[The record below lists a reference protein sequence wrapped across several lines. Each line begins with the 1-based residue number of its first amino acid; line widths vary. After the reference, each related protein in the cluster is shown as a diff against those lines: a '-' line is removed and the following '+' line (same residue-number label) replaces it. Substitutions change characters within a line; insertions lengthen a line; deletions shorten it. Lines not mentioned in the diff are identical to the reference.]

1 MDQELELLAPVVNE
15 LGDYTP
21 YGAAMKEQFPDLSD
35 KAIAHLHYFGG
46 LVKDDAG
53 YEANRL
59 ALRDKYG
66 AMGLHQMEQAS
77 SLFKAQARTEEDLPP
92 EIREVPVEEDPEEE
106 YEGVFSAIAS
116 VPSAVISDTAK
127 LLPGMGNDAVEGVVT
142 GAADA
147 VRTVDDLADVV
158 TGLEIDMP
166 VGADLKQADSDL
178 GVFKFT
184 PTEEEAAWLNEN
196 GMLRDGPIYN
206 IGKNTIWRGETQGF
220 TAGVE
225 TENRMSH
232 GQFRAFK
239 EAFPEST
246 AAYEGILRSDAL
258 DGLASRMEKIDSISG
273 GFVRGITEFV
283 GLSALTGGGLG
294 ATQKAAVG
302 ISIIKPA
309 VIDQIIYEENDGL
322 AIQNVIE
329 ATGSTA
335 PLFMSEVEDEPLM
348 NRAKLAGESL
358 IFGSLGE
365 TIVGGVKAI
374 KGGNFDEA
382 AKASDEAR
390 IKATKAQAEVVDEA
404 LLLADNIEDVD
415 IGYQSPRDITK
426 LGDAETDAKVLPEGQ
441 PELSGGATNRNTA
454 TAMRVQEA
462 FRQQDLDAR
471 SAKAKMAAGSVL
483 KDDIDPKVLDDMM
496 YTTDFV
502 KTIGIDDAEEGIAQ
516 TAAGIKKRYG
526 KGRDNPFGRE
536 RTNFVDAHRHAKEI
550 IKKIEADNGEL
561 PAALVVD
568 LDSPDALADF
578 EVRMAWLKGAEQKIS
593 VLGQYLRGD
602 IEENI
607 LAKALGDI
615 GEDWILELGE
625 SPKKLPMVA
634 ARVRELQADTAAV
647 ASKQKNEAR
656 KSGQILRAS
665 REFKTPEGRKK
676 IEAILQA
683 QAQRGEISPEALGKR
698 LEALEQGTQKGKRK
712 FGATK
717 YDEGNT
723 AFDDL
728 LLYGQGNMLLSAN
741 VWSLNMVVEPLRL
754 AYLGT
759 VGGLARTFT
768 EARKGN
774 FKEAGRIIRKGT
786 LMLESRKQIRR
797 GLAGFARVW
806 RTSQADLSNSASAL
820 GMETAELMKA
830 KSLKDIWM
838 DTNKINGVIPT
849 MGIRAGARV
858 LGSASYRIIA
868 GISEFNT
875 QVFYHHNVEMDALT
889 GMYGKKWQELRK
901 KNGFLSDAE
910 MSAMLMSY
918 RAKEEL
924 TNVGGL
930 NYDNAY
936 LTIAAESGFRNKE
949 QGVIQGVE
957 RAVSANNAG
966 MKAVKTLFPFLGM
979 GLRTGR
985 EGIFMSIPG
994 FSLLSRTTRAKM
1006 GFGIGDTYTD
1016 RFGNVRQVEV
1026 QTDPRV
1032 TEAMRAH
1039 YLVGPAAA
1047 MGTAIAVWMF
1057 NNGADED
1064 DEKLF
1069 LPDPGDFRVKG
1080 VSAEFGETD
1089 QGIIIEAGGKEYNY
1103 NFSEM
1108 LTPFA
1113 AFALT
1118 TSLLDYISDPSRSTD
1133 EIGMAQDAA
1142 HMLSIA
1148 SNATFGQQSV
1158 VRGLQS
1164 NLQLIDAQAGFGK
1177 NATKWALSKASAY
1190 APINPL
1196 NRSIKTVVDEEGM
1209 RGSAKLDVWNNP
1221 GEALRENFYNMASI
1235 GEWNVG
1241 NKRRSVTGHLL
1252 PAFGR
1257 GISPL
1262 SNQAEAYKSK
1272 AYLEEM
1278 KLQYNVDLARD
1289 KIMVPGTEVDLSL
1302 VYLDS
1307 GQSVADAIAESLM
1320 TTTYAV
1326 RSEGDM
1332 ATLDDALYEQ
1342 FTDTNS
1348 ELNKAHRAIKVAAE
1362 AGEDPFTQDNT
1373 GSDVL
1378 QRPEKVLQDLVR
1390 GYRESAYQDFMKS
1403 LKRKSPAEFKRIEE
1417 LVLSRKGG
1425 AIFDTFTNDEKM
1437 EANAFV
1443 QKGERY

>member
-21 YGAAMKEQFPDLSD
+21 YGSAMKEQFPDLSD

-46 LVKDDAG
+46 LTDTDEG
-53 YEANRL
+53 YEAHRL

-66 AMGLHQMEQAS
+66 AMGLSQLTEASRILQVQAEN
-77 SLFKAQARTEEDLPP
+77 EEDLPA
-92 EIREVPVEEDPEEE
+92 ELLDVPVMEDPEDVN
-106 YEGVFSAIAS
+106 EG
-116 VPSAVISDTAK
+116 PLTAVKNVSGAVLNDVRK
-127 LLPGMGNDAVEGVVT
+127 LAPTQGNDLAEAIGLGAEGAFANLDRLGEKAVMASPERLRDDRAEGFFQITPRTPEEVEWLNSNAQPSKGEDRKFFFGLITKEAPDVPQYDFQVGVEG
-142 GAADA
+142 
-147 VRTVDDLADVV
+147 
-158 TGLEIDMP
+158 EYQM
-166 VGADLKQADSDL
+166 
-178 GVFKFT
+178 
-184 PTEEEAAWLNEN
+184 
-196 GMLRDGPIYN
+196 
-206 IGKNTIWRGETQGF
+206 TQGI
-220 TAGVE
+220 A
-225 TENRMSH
+225 RK
-232 GQFRAFK
+232 FR
-239 EAFPEST
+239 EAFPENT
-246 AAYEGILRSDAL
+246 ADFTGMQHADVHADLVE
-258 DGLASRMEKIDSISG
+258 RMENLDSISG
-273 GFVRGITEFV
+273 GFVKEISEFAV
-283 GLSALTGGGLG
+283 TSMMTGGGLG
-294 ATQKAAVG
+294 ASSRVAAAG
-302 ISIIKPA
+302 IAVAKPA
-309 VIDQIIYEENDGL
+309 VIDQIIFEENDGL
-322 AIQNVIE
+322 AIQNIIE
-329 ATGSTA
+329 MTGNTA
-335 PLFMSEVEDEPLM
+335 PLWLSEAEDQPLL
-348 NRAKLAGESL
+348 NRAKLAGESVL
-358 IFGSLGE
+358 L
-365 TIVGGVKAI
+365 GGVAEGVMLGVQSMLKGDVKA
-374 KGGNFDEA
+374 A
-382 AKASDEAR
+382 AKAADEAR
-390 IKATKAQAEVVDEA
+390 ATAITAQADIVDEA

-415 IGYQSPRDITK
+415 LGYQSPRDITK
-426 LGDAETDAKVLPEGQ
+426 LGDAEADATVLPEGQ
-441 PELSGGATNRNTA
+441 PELPGGAPNRNTA
-454 TAMRVQEA
+454 TALRVQEA
-462 FRQQDLDAR
+462 FRQKDLDAR
-471 SAKAKMAAGSVL
+471 SAKAKLAAGSVL
-483 KDDIDPKVLDDMM
+483 KDDIDPQILDDLT
-496 YTTDFV
+496 YTKDFI

-516 TAAGIKKRYG
+516 TAAGMKKRYG
-526 KGRDNPFGRE
+526 KGRDNAFGRE
-536 RTNFVDAHRHAKEI
+536 RTNFNSAHKHAKEI
-550 IKKIEADNGEL
+550 IKKIEAENGEV
-561 PAALVVD
+561 PASMVIET
-568 LDSPDALADF
+568 DSPDAIADF
-578 EVRMAWLKGAEQKIS
+578 EVRLAWLKGAEQKIN

-602 IEENI
+602 IDESI
-607 LAKALGDI
+607 LTKALGDV
-615 GEDWILELGE
+615 GEDWILGMGE
-625 SPKKLPMVA
+625 SPKKLAMVVE
-634 ARVRELQADTAAV
+634 RVRELQADAAAV

-656 KSGQILRAS
+656 KAGQTLRAA
-665 REFKTPEGRKK
+665 REFKSPEGRKK
-676 IEAILQA
+676 IEAILEA
-683 QAQRGEISPEALGKR
+683 QARRGELSPEALGKR
-698 LEALEQGTQKGKRK
+698 LEALEMGTQKGKRK

-723 AFDDL
+723 VFDDL

-774 FKEAGRIIRKGT
+774 FKEAARIARKAT

-806 RTSQADLSNSASAL
+806 RTSQANLSNSAASL
-820 GMETAELMKA
+820 GMETAEMMKA
-830 KSLKDIWM
+830 KSLKDIWL
-838 DTNKINGVIPT
+838 DTNKVFGVIPT
-849 MGIRAGARV
+849 LGLRASMRV
-858 LGSASYRIIA
+858 LGSASYRVIA

-875 QVFYHHNVEMDALT
+875 QVFYHHNVELDALT
-889 GMYGKKWQELRK
+889 GMYGKKWQDLRK
-901 KNGFLSDAE
+901 KNGYLTDAE

-924 TNVGGL
+924 TSVGGM

-936 LTIAAESGFRNKE
+936 LMIAAESGFRNRE
-949 QGVIQGVE
+949 QGAIQGIE

-966 MKAVKTLFPFLGM
+966 MKAVKMLFPFLGM

-1026 QTDPRV
+1026 QADPRV
-1032 TEAMRAH
+1032 VEAMRAH
-1039 YLVGPAAA
+1039 YLAGPPAAMA
-1047 MGTAIAVWMF
+1047 TAIAVWLF
-1057 NNGADED
+1057 NRSADED

-1080 VSAEFGETD
+1080 VSSQFGETD

-1113 AFALT
+1113 AYALT
-1118 TSLLDYISDPSRSTD
+1118 ASLLDYISDPSRSTD
-1133 EIGMAQDAA
+1133 EIGVAQDVA

-1177 NATKWALSKASAY
+1177 NATKWALSKSSAY
-1190 APINPL
+1190 APFNPL

-1278 KLQYNVDLARD
+1278 KLQYGVDLARE

-1307 GQSVADAIAESLM
+1307 GQSIADAIAESLM
-1320 TTTYAV
+1320 TASYPV
-1326 RSEGDM
+1326 RDGADN
-1332 ATLDDALYEQ
+1332 ATLDEALYEQ
-1342 FTDTNS
+1342 FTDMGS

-1378 QRPEKVLQDLVR
+1378 QRPEKVLQDIVR
-1390 GYRESAYQDFMKS
+1390 GYRENAYQDFMKNLRS
-1403 LKRKSPAEFKRIEE
+1403 SSPAEFRRVEE
-1417 LVLSRKGG
+1417 LVESRKGG
-1425 AIFDTFTNDEKM
+1425 AVFDTFTVGEKI

-1443 QKGERY
+1443 QQGVRY